1 MITATAI
8 RRIAMSNDKKY
19 ATQEATLKVARTTL
33 QRLRG
38 LVAEYKAKS
47 NDAMINK
54 LIDEHREGVKPL
66 TDMTISELKSHKK
79 QLDNLLKDLS

>member
-1 MITATAI
+1 
-8 RRIAMSNDKKY
+8 MSNDKKY

-33 QRLRG
+33 QRLRE

-54 LIDEHREGVKPL
+54 LIDKYDERVKPI
-66 TDMTISELKSHKK
+66 TDMTVAELMTHKK
-79 QLDNLLKDLS
+79 ELDNLLKDLS